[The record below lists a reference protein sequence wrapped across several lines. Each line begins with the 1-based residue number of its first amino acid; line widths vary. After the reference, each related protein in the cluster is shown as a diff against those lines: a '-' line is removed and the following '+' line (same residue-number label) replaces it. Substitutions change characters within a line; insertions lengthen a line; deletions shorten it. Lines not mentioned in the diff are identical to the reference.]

1 MITQP
6 TLEKFR
12 GRRMDPDSTLGDYW
26 AAPCEEGNQAY
37 NWSDKPHRLLYDLIG
52 EVMHLRAEIEQLKN
66 KAIETRLEQQ
76 SRAPGSIT
84 LVDIVL

>member
-1 MITQP
+1 MTDLIKQP

-26 AAPCEEGNQAY
+26 VAPCEEGNQAY

-52 EVMHLRAEIEQLKN
+52 EIMHLRAEIEQLKT
-66 KAIETRLEQQ
+66 KAIDCGWSSNPERMG
-76 SRAPGSIT
+76 R
-84 LVDIVL
+84 